1 MHTGPGASRPAG
13 YSLAFARSGSSSSNR
28 LGSSS
33 RGDRARGVWR
43 FMEFGSRFSSSLVYK
58 DGECRDSGIPPSS
71 AEAGSVRQNRC
82 QLMKGKKFW
91 LGKKKK
97 KNLCAGAVNPPPPAP
112 APRWAGLKF
121 QHSESSDLDRCESEA
136 SVEGAVEKRGGRAG
150 EWGGQKETRTGCLL
164 WNKPQGLTQTP
175 SVLCKPV
182 ISALWG
188 RRQEDQKF

>member
-1 MHTGPGASRPAG
+1 MELWAILLLYPPWSEGGRCEPSRPIFLESVPRNLDLKLWAAKKGSDGRGGRVVRGGPQVHTGPGASRPAG

-71 AEAGSVRQNRC
+71 AEAGSVRQSRC
-82 QLMKGKKFW
+82 RLLKGKKFW

-97 KNLCAGAVNPPPPAP
+97 TLCAGAVNPPPPRPRSGVGRSKIP
-112 APRWAGLKF
+112 ALRKLRLGSL
-121 QHSESSDLDRCESEA
+121 
-136 SVEGAVEKRGGRAG
+136 
-150 EWGGQKETRTGCLL
+150 
-164 WNKPQGLTQTP
+164 
-175 SVLCKPV
+175 
-182 ISALWG
+182 
-188 RRQEDQKF
+188 